1 MTCALSRA
9 RCAGWG
15 PCGDSSSSPSSAG
28 PVPVGAGGCRRR
40 WPWGLSPPMAVSV
53 PLNESPVP
61 VWGVRAGVGVSRTY
75 VFCGAVSGP
84 VCVGVR

>member
-1 MTCALSRA
+1 MVTPPPPLPRRA
-9 RCAGWG
+9 
-15 PCGDSSSSPSSAG
+15 PSPSE
-28 PVPVGAGGCRRR
+28 PVGGSVAASVAVSLC
-40 WPWGLSPPMAVSV
+40 PPMAVSV

-61 VWGVRAGVGVSRTY
+61 VWGVRAGVGVSLTY